1 MTRHSACTIAAAGL
15 LPAVFV
21 GCAGGDASHESPA
34 ATSTA
39 TRAAPTAL
47 DRLESVMTGHFTS
60 AQQAAE
66 DEAYFDVTLH
76 MVPIWPE
83 HSTDTVRW
91 LYVEQAITAAADRP
105 YRQRV
110 YRLSDEGL
118 ALVSAVYELSGE
130 AQQYAGAW
138 RDASLLAGV
147 GPDDLIEREGCA
159 ITLIEGVDGSYVGS
173 TNEDDCASTL
183 RGATYATSRVTIREG
198 TVESWDQG
206 FDAAGEQ
213 VWGAVK
219 GPYFFRRID

>member
-1 MTRHSACTIAAAGL
+1 MQRAMAFGAL
-15 LPAVFV
+15 LATALLA
-21 GCAGGDASHESPA
+21 GCASDEV
-34 ATSTA
+34 
-39 TRAAPTAL
+39 APTTSAASEI
-47 DRLESVMTGHFTS
+47 DRLQAAMIGHFTS
-60 AQQAAE
+60 AGQAAE

-83 HSTDTVRW
+83 HSTDAVRW

-118 ALVSAVYELSGE
+118 ALVSAVYELPGD

-138 RDASLLAGV
+138 RDVGLLASV

-173 TNEDDCASTL
+173 TNEDDCGSTL
-183 RGATYATSRVTIREG
+183 RGATYATSRVTIRDG
-198 TVESWDQG
+198 VVESWDQG

-213 VWGAVK
+213 VWGAEK
-219 GPYFFRRID
+219 GPYVFRRVD